1 MHRLSPIVHR
11 AAYTRAVEVELN
23 AYFDEVLIAPLQNIL
38 TEHRLESTRENGPMD
53 TVTAALKQGRLWYA
67 AGVFFGK
74 LNATIS
80 SALRA
85 IGATMNKDGNFALAA
100 DKLPHW
106 IRGAVEQALDRARK
120 LHAQITETLATIA
133 ANVAIA
139 TKTGLETA
147 KAIPAIIKNLDEQF
161 TDTVLAID
169 VVEVTAELTPAVAQA
184 LRADF
189 TDNLNLSIKNFL
201 DEEIPRL
208 REIVQKNAF
217 AGYRA
222 DTLAQIIET
231 RFGVTK
237 RKAAFLADQETSLLT
252 SKFREQRYK
261 AIGIRD
267 YVWSTSHDERVR
279 EDHRH
284 LDGKR
289 FSFDSPPIT
298 NRTTGARNNPG
309 EDFRCRCVPI
319 PVIEAPE

>member
-1 MHRLSPIVHR
+1 MRRLSPIVHR
-11 AAYTRAVEVELN
+11 DAYTRAVEAELN
-23 AYFDEVLIAPLQNIL
+23 AYFEEVLITPLQNIL
-38 TEHRLESTRENGPMD
+38 AAQHLDDTRENGPMD
-53 TVTAALKQGRLWYA
+53 TIAEALKRGRLWYS
-67 AGVFFGK
+67 AGIFFGK
-74 LNATIS
+74 LNAVLS
-80 SALRA
+80 SALRN
-85 IGATMNKDGNFALAA
+85 IGATMNKDGNFALAV
-100 DKLPHW
+100 DKLPLW
-106 IRGAVEQALDRARK
+106 IRGAVEQSLDRARK
-120 LHAQITETLATIA
+120 LHLQITETLATIA

-139 TKTGLETA
+139 TKTGIETA
-147 KAIPAIIKNLDEQF
+147 KAIPAIIKNLDQQF

-169 VVEVTAELTPAVAQA
+169 VVEVSAELTPAVAQA
-184 LRADF
+184 LRVEF
-189 TDNLNLSIKNFL
+189 TDNLNLTIKNFL
-201 DEEIPRL
+201 SEEIPRL
-208 REIVQKNAF
+208 RELVQKNAF

-222 DTLAQIIET
+222 DTLADIIET

-267 YVWSTSHDERVR
+267 YIWSTSHDERVR
-279 EDHRH
+279 DDHRH

-289 FSFDSPPIT
+289 FSFASPPIT